1 MPIIKSAIK
10 KDRQDAERAKRN
22 KRYDHEFKKALRDVK
37 KGTAKSL
44 QDVYSK
50 IDKAAKKNVIHKKK
64 ASRLKSLA
72 SRMSKKL
79 SK

>member
-10 KDRQDAERAKRN
+10 KQRQDIERTQRN
-22 KRYDHEFKKALRDVK
+22 KRYEHAFKKALRDVK

-44 QDVYSK
+44 TDVYSA
-50 IDKAAKKNVIHKKK
+50 IDKAAKKNVIHKNR

-72 SRMSKKL
+72 ARMSKK
-79 SK
+79 K

>member
-10 KDRQDAERAKRN
+10 KQKQDATRIKRN
-22 KRYDHEFKKALRDVK
+22 KLYDHEYKKALRDVK
-37 KGTAKSL
+37 KGKAKSL
-44 QDVYSK
+44 KDVYSK

-72 SRMSKKL
+72 SRMSRAKK
-79 SK
+79 

>member
-10 KDRQDAERAKRN
+10 KQRQDVKRTSAN
-22 KRYDHEFKKALRDVK
+22 KKYDHEFKKALRDVR

-44 QDVYSK
+44 TEVYSK

-72 SRMSKKL
+72 SRMLNRAK
-79 SK
+79 

>member
-10 KDRQDAERAKRN
+10 KQRQDVDRTKRN
-22 KRYDHEFKKALRDVK
+22 KKYDHEFKKALRDVK

-44 QDVYSK
+44 QEVYSK

-64 ASRLKSLA
+64 ASRLKALA
-72 SRMSKKL
+72 SRMSKK
-79 SK
+79 K

>member
-10 KDRQDAERAKRN
+10 KQRQDVKRTSDN
-22 KRYDHEFKKALRDVK
+22 KKYDHEFKKALRDVR

-44 QDVYSK
+44 TEVYSK

-72 SRMSKKL
+72 SRMIKRHK
-79 SK
+79 

>member
-10 KDRQDAERAKRN
+10 KQRQDVDRTSRN
-22 KRYDHEFKKALRDVK
+22 KKYDHEFKKALRDVK

-50 IDKAAKKNVIHKKK
+50 IDKAAKKNIIHKKK
-64 ASRLKSLA
+64 ADRLKSLA
-72 SRMSKKL
+72 SRMNKK
-79 SK
+79 K

>member
-10 KDRQDAERAKRN
+10 KQRQDAKRTSSN

-44 QDVYSK
+44 EDVYSK

-72 SRMSKKL
+72 SRLNKK
-79 SK
+79 KK